1 MSTSKKYLIFDT
13 EVDGAI
19 RADAEGARKGYAYH
33 TTPNGV
39 TRYHTYPELTNDDTY
54 ALDVTDY
61 ELTSDE
67 ESSTVSSFE
76 PKEIP
81 EEYR

>member
-1 MSTSKKYLIFDT
+1 MSTPKKYLIFDT
-13 EVDGAI
+13 EATGAR
-19 RADAEGARKGYAYH
+19 RADAEGARRGYAYH
-33 TTPNGV
+33 TAPNGV
-39 TRYHTYPELTNDDTY
+39 TRYHSYPQLTNDDTY

-81 EEYR
+81 EEV